1 MSEEKEK
8 KTSIHE
14 EWKEMALL
22 YAGKIIQEITGGLSE
37 KIRLMMERVVLGF
50 VRRIIVLGVVFLGSV
65 LMVLGLVHFLNES
78 IGSSWIGYC
87 IVGGMLLVMG
97 LFISLVSKYTK

>member
-1 MSEEKEK
+1 MSEEKETK
-8 KTSIHE
+8 SHIHD

-22 YAGKIIQEITGGLSE
+22 YAGKIMQEVTSGLSD
-37 KIRLMMERVVLGF
+37 KIRLAIERVVFGF
-50 VRRIIVLGVVFLGSV
+50 IRRIIVLGIVFLGSI

-78 IGSSWIGYC
+78 IGSSWFGYC

-97 LFISLVSKYTK
+97 LFISLLSKYTK